1 MLNVVEQKDKKLIN
15 NTLLILI
22 VLCRVETNIVE
33 IMLLGVPNT

>member
-15 NTLLILI
+15 NTPLILI